1 MPAGF
6 LLNSGAV
13 LQKLPSSARL
23 GSLFLLPSGVLEL
36 TGELAVLMQ
45 GMLRL
50 GRLKIK
56 HNVSRWTGV
65 C

>member
-23 GSLFLLPSGVLEL
+23 GSLFLLPSDVLEL
-36 TGELAVLMQ
+36 TGEHAV
-45 GMLRL
+45 
-50 GRLKIK
+50 
-56 HNVSRWTGV
+56 
-65 C
+65 